1 MTHADQMINWLGEL
15 GYTHCFFVSGGNS
28 MHLLNAARQKMT
40 CIPVVHE
47 VSAGIAA
54 EYFNESNL
62 SAGKAFVLVTAGPG
76 LTNLITALAGAYLES
91 RELLVLGGQVKSS
104 DLADK
109 GLRQRGIQE
118 VDGVAI
124 ARPVAKAVRRI
135 EKPIAKS
142 AFCELVQSGSMDRRG
157 PVFLEVCLDAQG
169 APAQDE
175 QVVAKTDFQK
185 LLPKNDG
192 DSESFDTLA
201 ALLAKCERP
210 ILLVGGG
217 VSRRQ
222 FYSLIPEIERLG
234 IPVMTTWNAADRLG
248 ANHELYFGRPNT
260 WGQRSSN
267 LILQSADLVIAA
279 GTRLGLQQT
288 GFNWS
293 QFVPNGDVVQV
304 DIDRTE
310 LEKGHPKIALGI
322 CADAFSLLG
331 RLFNESVASPVWAQW
346 VKSARRVR
354 MQVPLSEPVNGS
366 FDEFLNPFE
375 FALSLSEL
383 CDELDTV
390 IPCSSG
396 GAFTVMMQAFNQ
408 RNGQVVITDK
418 GLASMGYGLAGAIGA
433 ALADRS
439 RRTVLVEGDGG
450 FSQNLQELATVSVQK
465 LNLKMF
471 IFANNGYASIRMTQK
486 NYFDGAYLGCDVDSG
501 LGFPDWQMLAKAFG
515 IRSQML
521 TENYASNKDFLDAW
535 GDAEA
540 CLFVVPIH
548 PEQTYF
554 PKISSQVT
562 ATGSMESAPLHNMSP
577 PLSDEIIANL
587 GLDFGVNQI

>member
-1 MTHADQMINWLGEL
+1 MTHADEMVDWLRDL

-28 MHLLNAARQKMT
+28 MHLLNAARQKMV

-62 SAGKAFVLVTAGPG
+62 SNGKAFVLVTAGPG
-76 LTNLITALAGAYLES
+76 LTNLVTALAGAFLES

-124 ARPVAKAVRRI
+124 AGAVAKSVRRI
-135 EKPIAKS
+135 ERPIAKS
-142 AFCELVQSGSMDRRG
+142 DFFHLVNSGSMGRKG

-169 APAQDE
+169 APARVEEDYAEIEGKADSYSGEIDE
-175 QVVAKTDFQK
+175 KSLDE
-185 LLPKNDG
+185 LID
-192 DSESFDTLA
+192 
-201 ALLAKCERP
+201 LLAKSERP
-210 ILLVGGG
+210 VILIGGG
-217 VSRRQ
+217 ISRYQ
-222 FYSLIPEIERLG
+222 FKSLIPEVDRLG
-234 IPVMTTWNAADRLG
+234 VPVMTTWNAADRLG
-248 ANHELYFGRPNT
+248 ASHRLYFGRPNT

-267 LILQSADLVIAA
+267 LILQNADLVIAF

-288 GFNWS
+288 GFNWAE
-293 QFVPNGDVVQV
+293 FVPNGDVVQV

-310 LEKGHPKIALGI
+310 LEKGHPKISLAI
-322 CADAFSLLG
+322 CADANDLLQQLLKRASLMP
-331 RLFNESVASPVWAQW
+331 SWATW
-346 VKSARRVR
+346 VSLAKKVR
-354 MQVPLSEPVNGS
+354 DQIPLSEEVNGYFS
-366 FDEFLNPFE
+366 GFLNPYD
-375 FALSLSEL
+375 FAMQLSDL
-383 CDELDTV
+383 CDSGDTV
-390 IPCSSG
+390 VPCSSG
-396 GAFTVMMQAFNQ
+396 GGFTVMMQAFNQ
-408 RNGQVVITDK
+408 KQGQVIITNK

-433 ALADRS
+433 GLADRS

-450 FSQNLQELATVSVQK
+450 FSQNLQELATVNVQN
-465 LNLKMF
+465 LNLKIF

-486 NYFDGAYLGCDVDSG
+486 NYFDGAYLGCDIESG
-501 LGFPDWQMLAKAFG
+501 LGFPDWQLLAKAFG
-515 IRSQML
+515 IKSL
-521 TENYASNKDFLDAW
+521 ALSENFATNNDFLDEW
-535 GDAEA
+535 NGDKA

-562 ATGSMESAPLHNMSP
+562 ATGGMESAPLHKMSP
-577 PLSDEIIANL
+577 PLADEVIVEL
-587 GLDFGVNQI
+587 GLELGKK

>member
-1 MTHADQMINWLGEL
+1 MTHADEMVIWLGEL

-28 MHLLNAARQKMT
+28 MHLLNAARQRMV

-62 SAGKAFVLVTAGPG
+62 SSGKAFVLVTAGPG
-76 LTNLITALAGAYLES
+76 LTNLVTALAGAYLES

-109 GLRQRGIQE
+109 GLRQRGLQE
-118 VDGVAI
+118 VDGIAI
-124 ARPVAKAVRRI
+124 ASSVAKAVRRI
-135 EKPIAKS
+135 EKPIAMS
-142 AFCELVQSGSMDRRG
+142 EFCELVQSGSTDRKG

-169 APAQDE
+169 APAQVDH
-175 QVVAKTDFQK
+175 VVAIADFET
-185 LLPKNDG
+185 LLLKNDV
-192 DSESFDTLA
+192 DVESFDNLI
-201 ALLAKCERP
+201 ALLTKSKRP

-217 VSRRQ
+217 ISRGQ

-248 ANHELYFGRPNT
+248 ANHDLYFGRPNT

-279 GTRLGLQQT
+279 GTRLGMQQT

-293 QFVPNGDVVQV
+293 QFVPYGDVVQV

-310 LEKGHPKIALGI
+310 LEKGHPEIALGI
-322 CADAFSLLG
+322 CADAFSLLK
-331 RLFNESVASPVWAQW
+331 RLFDKSLALPVWSEW
-346 VKSARRVR
+346 VNLARKVR

-366 FDEFLNPFE
+366 FDGFLNPFE
-375 FALSLSEL
+375 FALSLSDM
-383 CDELDTV
+383 CGDSDTV
-390 IPCSSG
+390 VPCSSG

-408 RNGQVVITDK
+408 RSGQVIITNK

-450 FSQNLQELATVSVQK
+450 FSQNLQELATVNVQN
-465 LNLKMF
+465 LNLKIF

-486 NYFDGAYLGCDVDSG
+486 NYFDGAYLGCDIESG
-501 LGFPDWQMLAKAFG
+501 LGFPDWQTLAKAFG
-515 IRSQML
+515 IKSKIL
-521 TENYASNKDFLDAW
+521 SEDFASDRDFLDAW
-535 GDAEA
+535 SDAEPW
-540 CLFVVPIH
+540 LFVVPIH

-562 ATGSMESAPLHNMSP
+562 ATGSMESAPLHKMSP
-577 PLSDEIIANL
+577 PLSEELIADLTLEL
-587 GLDFGVNQI
+587 GLK

>member
-1 MTHADQMINWLGEL
+1 MTHADEMVDWLRDL

-28 MHLLNAARQKMT
+28 MHLLNAARQKMV

-62 SAGKAFVLVTAGPG
+62 SNGKAFVLVTAGPG
-76 LTNLITALAGAYLES
+76 LTNLVTALAGAYLES

-124 ARPVAKAVRRI
+124 AGAVAKSVRRI
-135 EKPIAKS
+135 ERPIAKS
-142 AFCELVQSGSMDRRG
+142 DFFHLVNSGSIGRKG

-169 APAQDE
+169 APARVEEDDAEIEGKSDSYSGEIDE
-175 QVVAKTDFQK
+175 KSLDK
-185 LLPKNDG
+185 LID
-192 DSESFDTLA
+192 
-201 ALLAKCERP
+201 LLAKSERP
-210 ILLVGGG
+210 VFLIGGG
-217 VSRRQ
+217 ISRYQ
-222 FYSLIPEIERLG
+222 FKSLIPEVDRLG
-234 IPVMTTWNAADRLG
+234 VPVMTTWNAADRLG
-248 ANHELYFGRPNT
+248 ASHRLYFGRPNT

-267 LILQSADLVIAA
+267 LILQNADLVIAF

-288 GFNWS
+288 GFNWAE
-293 QFVPNGDVVQV
+293 FVPNGDVVQV

-310 LEKGHPKIALGI
+310 LEKGHPKISLAI
-322 CADAFSLLG
+322 CADANDLLQQLLKRASLMP
-331 RLFNESVASPVWAQW
+331 SWATW
-346 VKSARRVR
+346 VSLAKKVR
-354 MQVPLSEPVNGS
+354 DQIPLSEEVNGYFS
-366 FDEFLNPFE
+366 GFLNPYD
-375 FALSLSEL
+375 FAMQLSDL
-383 CDELDTV
+383 CDSGDTV
-390 IPCSSG
+390 VPCSSG
-396 GAFTVMMQAFNQ
+396 GGFTVMMQAFNQ
-408 RNGQVVITDK
+408 KQGQVIITNK

-433 ALADRS
+433 GLADRS

-450 FSQNLQELATVSVQK
+450 FSQNLQELATVNVQN
-465 LNLKMF
+465 LNLKIF

-486 NYFDGAYLGCDVDSG
+486 NYFDGAYLGCDIESG
-501 LGFPDWQMLAKAFG
+501 LGFPDWQLLAKAFG
-515 IRSQML
+515 IKSL
-521 TENYASNKDFLDAW
+521 TLSENFATNNDFLDEW
-535 GDAEA
+535 NSDKA

-562 ATGSMESAPLHNMSP
+562 ATGGMESAPLHKMSP
-577 PLSDEIIANL
+577 PLADEVIVEL
-587 GLDFGVNQI
+587 GLELDKK

>member
-1 MTHADQMINWLGEL
+1 MTHADEMVIWLGEL

-28 MHLLNAARQKMT
+28 MHLLNAARQRMV

-62 SAGKAFVLVTAGPG
+62 SSGKAFVLVTAGPG
-76 LTNLITALAGAYLES
+76 LTNLVTALAGAYLES

-109 GLRQRGIQE
+109 GLRQRGLQE
-118 VDGVAI
+118 VDGIAI
-124 ARPVAKAVRRI
+124 ASSVAKAVRRI
-135 EKPIAKS
+135 EKPIAMS
-142 AFCELVQSGSMDRRG
+142 EFCELVQSGSTDRKG

-169 APAQDE
+169 APARVDH
-175 QVVAKTDFQK
+175 VVAIADFET
-185 LLPKNDG
+185 LLLKNDV
-192 DSESFDTLA
+192 DVESFDNLI
-201 ALLAKCERP
+201 ALLTKSKRP
-210 ILLVGGG
+210 VLLVGGG
-217 VSRRQ
+217 ISRGQ

-248 ANHELYFGRPNT
+248 ANHDLYFGRPNT

-279 GTRLGLQQT
+279 GTRLGMQQT

-293 QFVPNGDVVQV
+293 QFVPYGDVVQV

-310 LEKGHPKIALGI
+310 LEKGHPEIALGI
-322 CADAFSLLG
+322 CADAFSLLK
-331 RLFNESVASPVWAQW
+331 RLFDKSLALPVWSEW
-346 VKSARRVR
+346 VNLARKVR

-366 FDEFLNPFE
+366 FDGFLNPFE
-375 FALSLSEL
+375 FALSLSHM
-383 CDELDTV
+383 CGDSDTV
-390 IPCSSG
+390 VPCSSG

-408 RNGQVVITDK
+408 RSGQVIITNK

-450 FSQNLQELATVSVQK
+450 FSQNLQELATVNVQN
-465 LNLKMF
+465 LNLKIF

-486 NYFDGAYLGCDVDSG
+486 NYFDGAYLGCDIESG
-501 LGFPDWQMLAKAFG
+501 LGFPDWQTLAKAFG
-515 IRSQML
+515 IKSKIL
-521 TENYASNKDFLDAW
+521 SEDFASDRDFLDAW
-535 GDAEA
+535 SDAEPW
-540 CLFVVPIH
+540 LFVVPIH

-562 ATGSMESAPLHNMSP
+562 ATGSMESAPLHKMSP
-577 PLSDEIIANL
+577 PLSEELIADLTLEL
-587 GLDFGVNQI
+587 GLK

>member
-1 MTHADQMINWLGEL
+1 MTHADQMVSWLGEL

-54 EYFNESNL
+54 EYFNESHL
-62 SAGKAFVLVTAGPG
+62 SEGKAFVLVTAGPG
-76 LTNLITALAGAYLES
+76 LTNLITAFAGAFLES

-118 VDGVAI
+118 VDGVAV
-124 ARPVAKAVRRI
+124 ARSVTKAVRRI

-142 AFCELVQSGSMDRRG
+142 DFCELVQSGSTGRKG

-169 APAQDE
+169 APARANE
-175 QVVAKTDFQK
+175 NFAISESKE
-185 LLPKNDG
+185 LLPKIV
-192 DSESFDTLA
+192 SESLDELA
-201 ALLAKCERP
+201 DLLAKSKRP
-210 ILLVGGG
+210 VLLIGGG
-217 VSRRQ
+217 ISRNN
-222 FYSLIPEIERLG
+222 FFSLKPQIERLG
-234 IPVMTTWNAADRLG
+234 IPVMTTWNAADRLE
-248 ANHELYFGRPNT
+248 ASNRLYFGRPNT

-267 LILQSADLVIAA
+267 LILQSADLVIAV
-279 GTRLGLQQT
+279 GTRLGIQQT
-288 GFNWS
+288 GFNWA
-293 QFVPNGDVVQV
+293 QFVPNGNVVQV
-304 DIDRTE
+304 DIDKTE
-310 LEKGHPKIALGI
+310 LEKGHPEVALGI
-322 CADAFSLLG
+322 CADAFLSLKQ
-331 RLFNESVASPVWAQW
+331 LFDKSIVMPVWSDW
-346 VKSARRVR
+346 VNLARKVR
-354 MQVPLSEPVNGS
+354 THIPLSEPVNGS
-366 FDEFLNPFE
+366 FDGFLNPYE
-375 FALSLSEL
+375 FVLLLSDLCGDSE
-383 CDELDTV
+383 TV
-390 IPCSSG
+390 VPCSSG

-408 RNGQVVITDK
+408 RSGQVIITNK

-486 NYFDGAYLGCDVDSG
+486 NYFDGAYLGCDIESG

-515 IRSQML
+515 IKSQIL
-521 TENYASNKDFLDAW
+521 TENFAMDKDFLDAW
-535 GDAEA
+535 GDAEPR
-540 CLFVVPIH
+540 LFVVPIH

-562 ATGSMESAPLHNMSP
+562 STGGMESAPLHKMSP
-577 PLSDEIIANL
+577 ALSSEILVEL
-587 GLDFGVNQI
+587 GLDRVLE